1 MTQEQN
7 DRLYN
12 ALDSLYQTKEFRE
25 LKELVMEL
33 SQKEECVKGDYNNIY
48 PSIERHIDFM
58 AETAGWIYDTL
69 NGGGQIITGKHMW
82 KRIVHCNNNV
92 KLLGKSI

>member
-48 PSIERHIDFM
+48 PSIERNIDLM
-58 AETAGWIYDTL
+58 VETAGWIYDSL
-69 NGGGQIITGKHMW
+69 EGKP
-82 KRIVHCNNNV
+82 KRGMTRSQ
-92 KLLGKSI
+92 KLRKALGYTYP

>member
-7 DRLYN
+7 DKLYN

-33 SQKEECVKGDYNNIY
+33 SQKEECVKGNYNNIY
-48 PSIERHIDFM
+48 PSIERHIDLM

-69 NGGGQIITGKHMW
+69 NGTP
-82 KRIVHCNNNV
+82 KRGLSKCQKIR
-92 KLLGKSI
+92 KALGYTYP